1 MSSDERYVLIAV
13 GRGRERWLTELG
25 RWSTSGAA
33 PVDVLRCL
41 GGDEALATLG
51 SGRRA
56 SALLVDARSA
66 LDRDLV
72 AAAAAQEVP
81 TVVVSDGSVHRDWD
95 ALGCAAVIDA
105 EFGRD
110 RLLAVLTEHTAPV
123 DRSRRPGRVTLAQRD
138 LPPTSFVAVLGTGG
152 SGTSTVAMGVA
163 QSLAETPPTR
173 QADDTRRTRA
183 DAGQNDVLL
192 VDGARRGEL
201 AMYHDVGDV
210 IPGLPELVEAHRN
223 DRLDP
228 HGARALTFAIERRG
242 YDLLLGRRRPADWV
256 VLRRR
261 AVEASVDTLA
271 RSYRV
276 VVMDVDADL
285 DGESETGSADVGDRH
300 SVTAIALDR
309 ADVVLVVARP
319 GMKGLHALAG
329 LVDEVVGAGVPPVR
343 VQPVINGIARN
354 PATRAEA
361 SRSLQRLRATGDRG
375 ASAAALHLRSIRQL
389 EDAHRSGARLP
400 AGLCDPLGRVVR
412 HHLANLGPRAAGPT
426 MDEAARVGPGELGTR
441 LDAPFDGV
449 TRSGYGRSDV
459 A

>member
-1 MSSDERYVLIAV
+1 MSSDERFVLIAV
-13 GRGRERWLTELG
+13 GRGREPWLTELG

-72 AAAAAQEVP
+72 AAAAAQQVP
-81 TVVVSDGSVHRDWD
+81 TIVVSDGSVHRDWD
-95 ALGCAAVIDA
+95 ALGCATVIDA

-110 RLLAVLTEHTAPV
+110 RLIAVLSEHTAPV

-138 LPPTSFVAVLGTGG
+138 RPRSSSIAVLGTGG
-152 SGTSTVAMGVA
+152 SGTSTIAMGVA
-163 QSLAETPPTR
+163 QSLAEISPTR
-173 QADDTRRTRA
+173 PDEHDPRPRA
-183 DAGQNDVLL
+183 DAGGNDVLL

-210 IPGLPELVEAHRN
+210 IPGLPELVEAHRS

-228 HGARALTFAIERRG
+228 NGARSLTFAIRQRG

-261 AVEASVDTLA
+261 AVEASVDTLTH
-271 RSYRV
+271 SYSV
-276 VVMDVDADL
+276 VVMDVDPDL
-285 DGESETGSADVGDRH
+285 DGENETGSADVGDRH
-300 SVTAIALDR
+300 SVTATALDR
-309 ADVVLVVARP
+309 ADVVLVVSRP
-319 GMKGLHALAG
+319 GMKGLHALAS
-329 LVDEVVGAGVPPVR
+329 LVDEVVGAGVPPMR

-361 SRSLQRLRATGDRG
+361 SRCLQRLRATDDRG
-375 ASAAALHLRSIRQL
+375 ATAAALHLRTVRQL
-389 EDAHRSGARLP
+389 EDAHRSCAPLP
-400 AGLCDPLGRVVR
+400 SSLCDPLGRAVR
-412 HHLANLGPRAAGPT
+412 HHLANLGPRAAGSS
-426 MDEAARVGPGELGTR
+426 MGEVARVRPGELGTH
-441 LDAPFDGV
+441 LDASVDGV
-449 TRSGYGRSDV
+449 TGNGYGRSDV